1 VSVGVVVSSLLRV
14 VLARFDHVS
23 LRAAAAILCMFS
35 AIFCPSM
42 GLACAFGMARMRRF
56 CLVVCFLFVVALLCW
71 LVGLDWF
78 FLYMSSVFVSF
89 LVHWCPVIPDGFLSD
104 MSCFVFL
111 DLCFNYVFAP
121 LNYILCMILC
131 YGLYFSSTWRFLSF
145 LIGFGTDLWSSP

>member
-23 LRAAAAILCMFS
+23 LRAAAAILCMFR
-35 AIFCPSM
+35 PSFVPRWDLRALLVWR
-42 GLACAFGMARMRRF
+42 GCVAF
-56 CLVVCFLFVVALLCW
+56 VWLFVFFSLLRCCVGS
-71 LVGLDWF
+71 LVWIGF